1 MSANING
8 KIHIIHCIAWHQM
21 SSTRNYV
28 YPSLSTLN
36 DSSEW
41 LAISKETT
49 PYADVLNH
57 EGLLTD
63 QLKLITANKFE
74 VECISQ
80 KYDGDDSFQRRDV
93 ALLVD
98 EIPRVLA
105 STIIPSEVLKKCPTL
120 LTLGDNPIG
129 EHLETTYA
137 AIRSKPTI
145 KNLAESN
152 TFNVNFNDA
161 DACCMRKYHYNIGND
176 AITIVELFSS
186 KVLFVLGKHKH
197 A

>member
-1 MSANING
+1 MPL
-8 KIHIIHCIAWHQM
+8 
-21 SSTRNYV
+21 SSEFV

-36 DSSEW
+36 DSAEW
-41 LAISKETT
+41 LEITEETT

-57 EGLLTD
+57 KGLLTD
-63 QLKLITANKFE
+63 QLKLIAVNNLE

-80 KYDGDDSFQRRDV
+80 KYDGEGSFQRRDV
-93 ALLVD
+93 AILVD
-98 EIPRVLA
+98 QIPRVLA
-105 STIIPSEVLKKCPTL
+105 STIIPADVLNNCPTL

-129 EHLETTYA
+129 EHLENTYA

-145 KNLAESN
+145 KTLAESN
-152 TFNVNFNDA
+152 KFNVNFNDA
-161 DACCMRKYHYNIGND
+161 DACCMRKYHYNIEND

-186 KVLFVLGKHKH
+186 KVLSVLGEYKQ